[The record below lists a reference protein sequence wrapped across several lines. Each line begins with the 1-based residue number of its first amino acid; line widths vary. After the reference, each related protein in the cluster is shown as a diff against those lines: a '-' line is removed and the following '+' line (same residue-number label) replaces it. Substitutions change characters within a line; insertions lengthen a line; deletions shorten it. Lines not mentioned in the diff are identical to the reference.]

1 MFGPEFENIKEYK
14 PYINKLEISEEIIDN
29 EVDKLE
35 NKQLKPEITEI
46 KKDEKLLV
54 EEKEEPIKE
63 IKEKIIQ
70 TELTKQEIEEIK
82 KPISIQMFG
91 PEFENIKEYKPYI
104 NKLEISENIID
115 NEVDKLLENK
125 QNKPEIKD
133 KLIEK
138 KDKRMLG
145 NNFG

>member
-1 MFGPEFENIKEYK
+1 MKL
-14 PYINKLEISEEIIDN
+14 INN

-104 NKLEISENIID
+104 NKLEISEEIID
-115 NEVDKLLENK
+115 NEVDKYRKE
-125 QNKPEIKD
+125 
-133 KLIEK
+133 
-138 KDKRMLG
+138 R
-145 NNFG
+145 